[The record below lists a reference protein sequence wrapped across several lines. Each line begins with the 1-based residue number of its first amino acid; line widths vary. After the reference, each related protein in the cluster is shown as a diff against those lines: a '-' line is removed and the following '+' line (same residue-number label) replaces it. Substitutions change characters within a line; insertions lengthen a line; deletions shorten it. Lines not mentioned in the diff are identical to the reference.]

1 MSDQQTPVQIAIS
14 IPKKRF
20 KKATDRNLTRRRL
33 RESYRTNK
41 HELIKFLEYRNQQLH
56 ILVVYASNEVL
67 EFKKIDQKII
77 ELLNHLIQTISKS

>member
-33 RESYRTNK
+33 RESYRTHK

-67 EFKKIDQKII
+67 GFKKIDQKII